1 MGDNSEKV
9 KMRFLFVV
17 TSNPFAKDFS
27 TLLNLVKVL
36 SKKGDVA
43 VFFSDNG
50 VYYLTRPESKILK
63 DLGARLLY
71 CAHSAHQR
79 GVLSHADFFESSST
93 YNLSKMLPEY
103 DKVIVFN

>member
-1 MGDNSEKV
+1 MGDNSEKG

-27 TLLNLVKVL
+27 TLLYLVSAL
-36 SKKGDVA
+36 SKEGEV
-43 VFFSDNG
+43 VMFFSGNG
-50 VYYLTRPESKILK
+50 AYYLTRPEAKKFK
-63 DLGARLLY
+63 DAGARLLY

-79 GVLSHADFFESSST
+79 GVEKVPDFFESSST

-103 DKVIVFN
+103 DKVLVFN